1 PDTSKWKLYRNEKYG
16 FQLKYPETW
25 AVSSSR
31 GTPPEI
37 IYFRGPYR
45 GVLGQA
51 LNVTVQLNINPR
63 KFSIEQWLAEQ
74 MRTVDTKKVEAKGCS
89 IVAGQPVCFFQ
100 HTGESG
106 KERFVYTLLHQT
118 DVLSFDYRLG
128 TEDSPTYAAI
138 VDSIQVLN

>member
-1 PDTSKWKLYRNEKYG
+1 MNPDHSRYIVPVAVLLLAATVGHGDRVLAHQNRASANKNALNANSAKSPDTSKWKLYRNEKYG
-16 FQLKYPETW
+16 FQLKYPEHW

-51 LNVTVQLNINPR
+51 LNITVQLNINPR

-74 MRTVDTKKVEAKGCS
+74 IRTVDSKKLEAKGCS
-89 IVAGQPVCFFQ
+89 IVAGQPV
-100 HTGESG
+100 
-106 KERFVYTLLHQT
+106 
-118 DVLSFDYRLG
+118 
-128 TEDSPTYAAI
+128 
-138 VDSIQVLN
+138 